1 MTSNLTQKTHNDNI
15 ASMFTS
21 TSIAMIFTALTG
33 VVAELIDGIITSRFL
48 GSDIYSGIAL
58 LRPFTSV
65 VMMLAS
71 FLATGCSFVCSYLIG
86 RGEKE

>member
-1 MTSNLTQKTHNDNI
+1 MSTRLAKRIHSDNI
-15 ASMFTS
+15 AKMYSS
-21 TSIAMIFTALTG
+21 TAIAMIFTALTG
-33 VVAELIDGIITSRFL
+33 VIAVLIDGIITSRFL

-71 FLATGCSFVCSYLIG
+71 FLATGCSFV
-86 RGEKE
+86 